1 MLDQLLLHPTCAC
14 SYSTPSLNYRVDATL
29 RRRRLRVSPVCS
41 SGLDR
46 PRTCTSLCVLLLPY
60 TFFFAGSSSLSP
72 YVYVLFP
79 RFFTWF
85 CHSRVV
91 ARLDVREFY
100 DLYWI
105 STTNRC
111 VRIPKIS
118 SIRDRARFP
127 CCVGFNSAT
136 AHPVSSRSIPAPR
149 QTGSRENITHS
160 RAR

>member
-1 MLDQLLLHPTCAC
+1 MCWTSCCCTPRVRARTQHLRSITEWTRLFVVVDFVFHLFVLPGSIGHAHALHSVYCCAVH
-14 SYSTPSLNYRVDATL
+14 L
-29 RRRRLRVSPVCS
+29 
-41 SGLDR
+41 
-46 PRTCTSLCVLLLPY
+46 
-60 TFFFAGSSSLSP
+60 FFAGSSSLSP